1 MEEKL
6 EAAKPAE
13 TPKEEAKEVKPT
25 LDDVSRQGKEL
36 AEKLDKVIKQNS
48 DKDSHIS
55 KIESENAT
63 LRATL
68 QKVTTSIEGKPK
80 EKDAILDK
88 QRQKLIDQGYD
99 ASAVDSLLEV
109 VSDIADQKANQRLV
123 PIIMESAQEL
133 VESDPEIDRKFLEG
147 NSTEITEEYNS
158 YKTEISPRKI
168 KANLKKAYK
177 IVKDRLAD
185 EAKKETAPDTE
196 EKREKMVSG
205 GSPAPKGKKEEP
217 KDDFLDRIDK
227 AGGKQNAH
235 FL

>member
-1 MEEKL
+1 MPEEKQ
-6 EAAKPAE
+6 EGKPDP
-13 TPKEEAKEVKPT
+13 TPEEKAKEVKPT
-25 LDDVSRQGKEL
+25 LEDVSKQGKDL

-55 KIESENAT
+55 KIENENAK
-63 LRATL
+63 LRETL

-80 EKDAILDK
+80 EKDAILEK

-99 ASAVDSLLEV
+99 AEAVDSLLEV

-133 VESDPEIDRKFLEG
+133 VESDSEIDKAFLEK
-147 NSTEITEEYNS
+147 NSDKIMSEFNS
-158 YKTEISPRKI
+158 YKPEVSPRKI

-177 IVKDRLAD
+177 MVKDSLAD
-185 EAKKETAPDTE
+185 EAKKEAAPETE
-196 EKREKMVSG
+196 KKRDEMVAG
-205 GSPAPKGKKEEP
+205 GSPQPKGKKEEP

-227 AGGKQNAH
+227 AGGAKNAH
-235 FL
+235 FM